1 MQVVISA
8 CVSHAFSSSAHS
20 ASISRFHRHGF
31 PSSWCFILLRI
42 CCFSGPF
49 GSRACCHVV

>member
-1 MQVVISA
+1 MQVVISV